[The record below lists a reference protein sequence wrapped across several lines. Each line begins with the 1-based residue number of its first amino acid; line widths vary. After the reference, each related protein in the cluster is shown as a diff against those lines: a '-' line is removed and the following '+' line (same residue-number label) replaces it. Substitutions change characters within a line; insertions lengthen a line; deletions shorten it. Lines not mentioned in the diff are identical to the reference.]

1 MSRRAHGAGAVEAA
15 GPRGTHVP
23 SWFKDLTPL
32 PPGPRSDQGQLR
44 VLQSSAR
51 GQLAVWG
58 ADGRLRH
65 QWLEG
70 QVEVASA
77 EEFQVRSAARPS

>member
-1 MSRRAHGAGAVEAA
+1 MAEPGAG
-15 GPRGTHVP
+15 
-23 SWFKDLTPL
+23 LTPRVPL
-32 PPGPRSDQGQLR
+32 SDKGELR
-44 VLQSSAR
+44 VLLSSAR

-58 ADGRLRH
+58 AGGRLRH

-77 EEFQVRSAARPS
+77 EEFQVRLALQ